1 MLKSTNVKERLD
13 KLKLKV
19 DEQKVLQQVY
29 QLLHREAAHDEEIE
43 QRVLTS
49 KGEIE
54 NNFDFDLMESS
65 RIYHIS
71 QIEKLC
77 VDYRLRFLDAG
88 LYKSDLPIDAI
99 EEIKNLEKQHNI
111 TLQGFQMVA
120 PSKLFKLE
128 NADDPLLF
136 SPIGNGYYYFIYK
149 WGNDLHPLRK
159 LQMWPFKNFETFI
172 ATVFLLSLALTYIVP
187 KGFFMDRNSTTEFLL
202 LFMFMFK
209 WVGGICLY
217 YGFAKGKNFNTA
229 IWRSK
234 YFNA

>member
-1 MLKSTNVKERLD
+1 MWTSTNVKEKLD
-13 KLKLKV
+13 KLQSKSNEEL
-19 DEQKVLQQVY
+19 VLQQVKDFLAKE
-29 QLLHREAAHDEEIE
+29 QEKDDEIE
-43 QRVLTS
+43 ERVLS
-49 KGEIE
+49 SEGDNGNKF
-54 NNFDFDLMESS
+54 NFDLLETN

-77 VDYRLRFLDAG
+77 VEYRLRFLDAG
-88 LYKSDLPIDAI
+88 LYKSDIPYEGIQ
-99 EEIKNLEKQHNI
+99 EIKNIEKAHAIKLE
-111 TLQGFQMVA
+111 GFQMVA

-136 SPIGNGYYYFIYK
+136 APIGNGYYYFIHK
-149 WGNDLHPLRK
+149 WGNDLEPFRK
-159 LQMWPFKNFETFI
+159 LRVWPYKNFETFMVTI
-172 ATVFLLSLALTYIVP
+172 FAVSLLLTYLVP
-187 KGFFMDRNSTTEFLL
+187 KGFFMDKNSATEFFL
-202 LFMFMFK
+202 LFLFMIK

>member
-13 KLKLKV
+13 KLKSKV

-29 QLLHREAAHDEEIE
+29 QLLHRDAAHDEEIE

-49 KGEIE
+49 KGEVE

-88 LYKSDLPIDAI
+88 LYKSDLPREAI
-99 EEIKNLEKQHNI
+99 LEIKNLENQHEI

-136 SPIGNGYYYFIYK
+136 APIGNGYYYFIHK
-149 WGNDLHPLRK
+149 WGSDLHPLRK
-159 LQMWPFKNFETFI
+159 LQMWPFKNFETFM

-187 KGFFMDRNSTTEFLL
+187 KGFFMDQNSTTEFLL

-217 YGFAKGKNFNTA
+217 YGFAKGKNFNTS

>member
-13 KLKLKV
+13 KLKTNV

-29 QLLHREAAHDEEIE
+29 QLLSKDGSYEEGIE
-43 QRVLTS
+43 KRVLSST
-49 KGEIE
+49 GEIE
-54 NNFDFDLMESS
+54 NQFNFDLMKSS

-71 QIEKLC
+71 HIKKLC
-77 VDYRLRFLDAG
+77 VDYRLRFLDSG
-88 LYKSDLPIDAI
+88 LYKSELPREAI
-99 EEIKNLEKQHNI
+99 QEIKNLEKQHNI

-136 SPIGNGYYYFIYK
+136 APIGNGYYYFIHK
-149 WGNDLHPLRK
+149 WGSDLHPLRK
-159 LQMWPFKNFETFI
+159 LQMWPFKNFETFM
-172 ATVFLLSLALTYIVP
+172 ATVFILSLLLTYIVP
-187 KGFFMDRNSTTEFLL
+187 KGFFMNQNSTTEFLL

-209 WVGGICLY
+209 WVGGVCLY

>member
-13 KLKLKV
+13 KLKSKV

-29 QLLHREAAHDEEIE
+29 QLLQADAAHDDEIE

-54 NNFDFDLMESS
+54 NKFDFDLMETS

-88 LYKSDLPIDAI
+88 LYKSELPREAI
-99 EEIKNLEKQHNI
+99 QEIKRLERQHNI
-111 TLQGFQMVA
+111 SLQGFQMVA

-136 SPIGNGYYYFIYK
+136 APIGNGYYYFIHK
-149 WGNDLHPLRK
+149 WGSDLHPLRK
-159 LQMWPFKNFETFI
+159 LQMWPFKNFETFM

-187 KGFFMDRNSTTEFLL
+187 KGFFMDENSTTEFLL